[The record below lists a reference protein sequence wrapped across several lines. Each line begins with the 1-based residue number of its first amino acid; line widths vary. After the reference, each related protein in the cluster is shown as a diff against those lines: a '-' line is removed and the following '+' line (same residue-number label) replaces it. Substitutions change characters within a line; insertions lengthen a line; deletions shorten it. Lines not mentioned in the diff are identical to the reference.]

1 MKAVCAVFVAD
12 GGQIGSPD
20 LEIGTPD
27 FVFPSRARACAI
39 TYYICRGARFSF
51 NTESPRH
58 RERGVSSG
66 DGSRMSKCA
75 VFGACFLL
83 QEG

>member
-1 MKAVCAVFVAD
+1 MVCAVFGAD

-20 LEIGTPD
+20 FENGTPD
-27 FVFPSRARACAI
+27 FAFPLARLLIIYAEGI
-39 TYYICRGARFSF
+39 GARFSF
-51 NTESPRH
+51 NTESQRH